1 MPLLKGVLNVTVCVW
16 GSSTLEFGR
25 RIREFRFTFLVGGI
39 ERHIPEAGEGGSGG
53 GGGGSVMIRESSSDG
68 RGFRV

>member
-1 MPLLKGVLNVTVCVW
+1 MPLLAGVLNVTICVR

-39 ERHIPEAGEGGSGG
+39 ERDIPEVGEGGSRGG
-53 GGGGSVMIRESSSDG
+53 ALFDSRKQQGWQGG
-68 RGFRV
+68 